1 MVWYLLYIFE
11 MIVVGP
17 ANPCVSPDFE
27 NSGRAVSLTAREK
40 YGDFLIFYH
49 KILFSIILIQIL
61 HSALYLQDG
70 VSRWQCC
77 GSVSV
82 RKRRNPWISQ
92 IQYLVTYGLDKNC
105 QLKLKKVTLV
115 YKDICFSLKCYPL
128 NSQMYSNSGNFV
140 SFQRNSQM

>member
-1 MVWYLLYIFE
+1 
-11 MIVVGP
+11 MILVGP
-17 ANPCVSPDFE
+17 PNPCASPDFE

-61 HSALYLQDG
+61 HSALYQQDG
-70 VSRWQCC
+70 VSRWR
-77 GSVSV
+77 VAV
-82 RKRRNPWISQ
+82 P
-92 IQYLVTYGLDKNC
+92 YLSANGETREYLRFNTYGLDKNC
-105 QLKLKKVTLV
+105 QFKLKKVTLV